1 MAPPESA
8 LKAVGLQ
15 QNGLFL
21 AVSLAAAFGVSG
33 TPTRPCGRGW
43 VGAAVAASRDSGTL
57 QSVWTAGGRW
67 YRSWKVLHAA
77 RKPNPGLQ
85 ATGPGHSRTRQ
96 LVDAACGPVN
106 CSGEQEPAAAG
117 RETGQGGGEQGV
129 RREREHEHEA

>member
-67 YRSWKVLHAA
+67 YRSWKVVACSTQAQPRSAGDRA
-77 RKPNPGLQ
+77 RSFPNEAVGGCRVWASRLLWR
-85 ATGPGHSRTRQ
+85 ARAGRRGSGDRTGWRRTR
-96 LVDAACGPVN
+96 
-106 CSGEQEPAAAG
+106 
-117 RETGQGGGEQGV
+117 RE
-129 RREREHEHEA
+129 A